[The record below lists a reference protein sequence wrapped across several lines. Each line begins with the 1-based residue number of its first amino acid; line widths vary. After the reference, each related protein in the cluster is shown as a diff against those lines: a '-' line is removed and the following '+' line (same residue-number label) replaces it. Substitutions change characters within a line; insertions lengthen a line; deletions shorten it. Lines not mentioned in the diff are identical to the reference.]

1 MLKTLQ
7 TCNSDCVRTWLLT
20 TPWRAVG
27 HAAVVDWK
35 MVRSFA
41 CHLWR
46 CQFGRGKTTQPGV
59 DVEMLGQ
66 WWKFG
71 LPRKR
76 KLDGIG
82 FCWGQREAYRCIHP
96 EKRIRLISMVFL
108 SPFQCFPS
116 SLPSSQLQSFR
127 NYNFLSSGVRQQ
139 LPTLGGG
146 FAVARP
152 HPSNAWRL
160 EQILAGHFGPCAVNQ
175 QIQKIVKLFLIVS
188 DVDVS
193 LDGSERTAL
202 HLVLFSRQPQ
212 GWRWLH
218 ITGCWLLMSFCVSHC
233 SVLKVHPQ

>member
-1 MLKTLQ
+1 
-7 TCNSDCVRTWLLT
+7 
-20 TPWRAVG
+20 
-27 HAAVVDWK
+27 
-35 MVRSFA
+35 
-41 CHLWR
+41 
-46 CQFGRGKTTQPGV
+46 
-59 DVEMLGQ
+59 
-66 WWKFG
+66 
-71 LPRKR
+71 
-76 KLDGIG
+76 
-82 FCWGQREAYRCIHP
+82 
-96 EKRIRLISMVFL
+96 MVFL

-116 SLPSSQLQSFR
+116 SLPSSQLQSLR

-212 GWRWLH
+212 R
-218 ITGCWLLMSFCVSHC
+218 
-233 SVLKVHPQ
+233 